1 MLSKAGLLLFHLFPC
16 CSASPPLGISHKLSL
31 PKAKFTWS
39 ALPPSRMLPC
49 GSLNEPQNHETSELG
64 TLESCPAS
72 LTIHGAPGL
81 LHWAP
86 GRVNLAPRTLPS
98 PCCPAFPRKTSG
110 SFIHSFILAA
120 QAVKNL
126 PAMQK
131 KQEIQVDSWVGKIP

>member
-72 LTIHGAPGL
+72 LTIQLSCQPDHPRGPRAPALG
-81 LHWAP
+81 
-86 GRVNLAPRTLPS
+86 PREGELGT
-98 PCCPAFPRKTSG
+98 
-110 SFIHSFILAA
+110 
-120 QAVKNL
+120 
-126 PAMQK
+126 
-131 KQEIQVDSWVGKIP
+131 